1 MWRPVWAALKFHSKT
16 KTRSLKPL
24 LYLTCCAL
32 ALGSLAA
39 CARNFVTKKRQ
50 VKFISQK
57 TEIEIGKKA
66 KAEIVKEYGI
76 YKDLDW
82 QIYLDEVGQ
91 RVAKQSDRPELQ
103 YDFTIVDSD
112 VLNAFAVPGGF
123 VFVTRGILMEIK
135 DEAELAIVLGHEITH
150 IAAWH
155 GLEMLQKA
163 GLLGTLTAL
172 GVVGGAALGAGE
184 AAIALAQAAG
194 IYENLYLLGYG
205 RSNELQADQYGVLYA
220 ARAGYD
226 PEAALTFFQR
236 LDKIE
241 QEEMAGQ
248 HISPYWQDHP
258 PTPERLK
265 RAQKWITQVEQQQK
279 QPSLDYNRDKYLS
292 MVARLPHGES
302 AERGTITG
310 RVYKNVPFGVTLE
323 VPDGWKMDNSR
334 SQTLVAFTGPV
345 PEIHGTLQRYPLSQE
360 IGVQEFAKQL
370 PVSRGYK
377 KPRFVMS
384 IILQATGFSGS
395 TGGIICAFE
404 LCFSSVSRPAIR
416 SLARCLP
423 SSILPTLST
432 ARRSCA
438 VFRSNNIF

>member
-1 MWRPVWAALKFHSKT
+1 MRLWPGFTTLSQPVWAALRLPSKIN
-16 KTRSLKPL
+16 TRL
-24 LYLTCCAL
+24 LRGRTAVRPYIYICLVCLLVMSGCAK
-32 ALGSLAA
+32 
-39 CARNFVTKKRQ
+39 NFVTKKLK

-66 KAEIVKEYGI
+66 KEEIVKEYGI

-91 RVAKQSDRPELQ
+91 RVAKQSDRPDLQ

-123 VFVTRGILMEIK
+123 VFVTRGILAEIR
-135 DEAELAIVLGHEITH
+135 DEAELSIVLGHEITH

-155 GLEMLQKA
+155 GIEMLQKA

-184 AAIALAQAAG
+184 AAVALAQAAN
-194 IYENLYLLGYG
+194 IYGNLYLLGYG
-205 RSNELQADQYGVLYA
+205 RGNELQADQYGIYYA
-220 ARAGYD
+220 SRAGYD

-258 PTPERLK
+258 PTQERLR
-265 RAQKWITQVEQQQK
+265 RAQKWITQVEQTQK

-292 MVARLPHGES
+292 MVARLPHGS
-302 AERGTITG
+302 SVERGVIEGHKYT
-310 RVYKNVPFGVTLE
+310 NAPFGVSLE
-323 VPDGWKMDNSR
+323 VPEGWKMDNARAQS
-334 SQTLVAFTGPV
+334 LVAFSGPV
-345 PEIHGTLQRYPLSQE
+345 PEVHGMLERFHLPQE
-360 IGVQEFAKQL
+360 MGVQEFAKQ
-370 PVSRGYK
+370 VSRQWGVQDAVTRDVDY
-377 KPRFVMS
+377 PAGHGSLWQYGGRT
-384 IILQATGFSGS
+384 AT
-395 TGGIICAFE
+395 AFAP
-404 LCFSSVSRPAIR
+404 CFLSAAMRAMRSSAK
-416 SLARCLP
+416 
-423 SSILPTLST
+423 
-432 ARRSCA
+432 
-438 VFRSNNIF
+438 